1 MFNLGIDVSKLKL
14 DCALLLDTISFK
26 IKHKVVDNTPE
37 GYLILQQWVSTHI
50 PKGEAWQAI
59 MEATGVYHE
68 NLAHALHHANIP
80 VAIINPAQLRLFAH
94 SLAVKSKNDRLD
106 AVVIARFG
114 AERHPKQW
122 QPPSQ
127 KVRGLTQLLSRSEA
141 IAKELQ
147 RESNRLEKASV
158 TDTHALVNAS
168 LTKSILFLKHQLQDI
183 QQAIDTLIEADKAMK
198 QDKALLETIPAVGDK
213 TSTYMT
219 MLFHQHHFEDAPQVT
234 AFLGLIPVEHTSG
247 SSVYKRPH
255 LAKSGHPRLRCTLYM
270 AALVAITH
278 NPHLRDF
285 YQRLLAKGKA
295 KKAALGAVMRK
306 LVHICYG
313 VFKHQTPYLANNA

>member
-1 MFNLGIDVSKLKL
+1 MFNLGIDVSKIKL
-14 DCALLLDTISFK
+14 DCALLMDTISFK
-26 IKHKVVDNTPE
+26 IKHKVVDNSPE
-37 GYLILQQWVSTHI
+37 GYLILQQWVSSHI
-50 PKGEAWQAI
+50 PKGEAWQAV

-68 NLAHALHHANIP
+68 NLAYALHHANIP
-80 VAIINPAQLRLFAH
+80 VAIINPAQLRMFAH
-94 SLAVKSKNDRLD
+94 GLAVKSKNDRLD

-122 QPPSQ
+122 LPPSGE
-127 KVRGLTQLLSRSEA
+127 VRGLTQLLSRLDA

-147 RESNRLEKASV
+147 RENNRLEKASV
-158 TDTHALVNAS
+158 TDTHALVNTS
-168 LTKSILFLKHQLQDI
+168 LKKSILFLKQQLKDI
-183 QQAIDTLIEADKAMK
+183 QQAVGAMIEADHEMK

-219 MLFHQHHFEDAPQVT
+219 MLFHQHHFKDAPQVT

-255 LAKSGHPRLRCTLYM
+255 LAKSGHPRLRCILYM

-278 NPHLRDF
+278 NPQLRAF

-313 VFKHQTPYLANNA
+313 VFKHQTPYQTNTT

>member
-1 MFNLGIDVSKLKL
+1 MFNLGIDVSKIKL
-14 DCALLLDTISFK
+14 DCALLLDTISLK
-26 IKHKVVDNTPE
+26 IKHKVVENSPE
-37 GYLILQQWVSTHI
+37 GYQILQQWVSSHI
-50 PKGEAWQAI
+50 PKGEAWQVV

-68 NLAHALHHANIP
+68 NLAYALHHANIP
-80 VAIINPAQLRLFAH
+80 VAIINPAQLRMFAH
-94 SLAVKSKNDRLD
+94 GLAVKSKNDRLD

-114 AERHPKQW
+114 AERHPKLW
-122 QPPSQ
+122 LPPSQ
-127 KVRGLTQLLSRSEA
+127 EVRGLTQLLGRSEA
-141 IAKELQ
+141 ITKELQ
-147 RESNRLEKASV
+147 REKNRVEKASV
-158 TDTHALVNAS
+158 TDTHSLVNAS
-168 LTKSILFLKHQLQDI
+168 LAKSILFLKQQLKDI
-183 QQAIDTLIEADKAMK
+183 QQAVDEMIEADNAMK

-255 LAKSGHPRLRCTLYM
+255 LAKSGHPRLRCILYM
-270 AALVAITH
+270 AALVAMTH
-278 NPHLRDF
+278 NLQLRTF

-313 VFKHQTPYLANNA
+313 VFKHQKPYQTNIT